1 MQVLKILVEGR
12 VQGVGYRHYIYTKA
26 RRLLLKGY
34 VRNLSNGKV
43 EILAIGDGSAI
54 AELIKYAKK
63 GPTLS
68 WVYNAQVF
76 TIEEDMTEYSHDFQV
91 LETGD
96 NEL

>member
-34 VRNLSNGKV
+34 VKNLSNGKV
-43 EILAIGDGSAI
+43 EILAIGDGVAI
-54 AELIKYAKK
+54 AELIKHAKK

-68 WVYNAQVF
+68 WIYNVQVF
-76 TIEEDMTEYSHDFQV
+76 SVEDDMTEYSHDFQV
-91 LETGD
+91 LESGFGD
-96 NEL
+96 